1 MSYILWIIKAALFFL
16 VLLFDIVNTDPVTV
30 RFYLGY
36 RWEAPLVVVLLATLT
51 IGALAGVVT
60 TLLHIFQLRRQVARL
75 EQELHVAKGLDQP
88 SPEVVM
94 PPRELL

>member
-1 MSYILWIIKAALFFL
+1 MSYILWIIKAALFVL
-16 VLLFDIVNTDPVTV
+16 VLLFAIVNTDPVTV

-60 TLLHIFQLRRQVARL
+60 TFLHIFQVRRQVARL
-75 EQELHVAKGLDQP
+75 EQELHVAA
-88 SPEVVM
+88 
-94 PPRELL
+94 

>member
-16 VLLFDIVNTDPVTV
+16 VLLFAIANTDPVTV

-75 EQELHVAKGLDQP
+75 EQELQVAKGLDQP